1 MSNSWPPRSGGFRPG
16 VRVRVVGGTFVGH
29 EGRIMGPDE
38 ASARGMHAFEDPFS
52 AEWTHNVMLSIFGRD
67 VPVQLDGHDIDYA

>member
-1 MSNSWPPRSGGFRPG
+1 
-16 VRVRVVGGTFVGH
+16 VRVRVISGTFAGY

-38 ASARGMHAFEDPFS
+38 ASERRMPAFEDPFS
-52 AEWTHNVMLSIFGRD
+52 TEWTHNVMLSIFGRD